1 MRPVGKMWEPFISSI
16 RSGQAGN
23 APVCGPN
30 FEITSVQPL
39 VQRLHR
45 EIQLRPYRFSS
56 DLEAY
61 LVTSTGRVNMEGMC
75 SGRQFPGELRAEL
88 IVKLCTA
95 NAVAIETPL
104 YSVRSARAGGGE
116 TGCEI
121 RRLHPPTGW
130 VDNGIA
136 GAINRI
142 DNIYGCLTHG
152 DPPSGTLRDMKVE

>member
-1 MRPVGKMWEPFISSI
+1 MWEPFISSI
-16 RSGQAGN
+16 RAGQADNGS
-23 APVCGPN
+23 VCGPN
-30 FEITSVQPL
+30 FEVTSVQPL

-45 EIQLRPYRFSS
+45 EIQLRGRYSFSR

-75 SGRQFPGELRAEL
+75 SGRQFPSELRAEL
-88 IVKLCTA
+88 IVELRTA
-95 NAVAIETPL
+95 NAIAIETPL

-116 TGCEI
+116 TGCEVS
-121 RRLHPPTGW
+121 RLHPPTGW

-152 DPPSGTLRDMKVE
+152 DPPSGTLRDMQVE